1 MSLEI
6 VHALK
11 RTTGTKRRI
20 LISVPLVNKISLA
33 SCGRY
38 IVKLS
43 SLKWYLRPN
52 VSTILSSY
60 IYVLLFQQRAGK
72 HVLVRVLSLNY

>member
-1 MSLEI
+1 MSLKI
-6 VHALK
+6 INALK

-20 LISVPLVNKISLA
+20 LFSVPLVNKISLA
-33 SCGRY
+33 SSGRL
-38 IVKLS
+38 VKLS
-43 SLKWYLRPN
+43 SLKWYLPPN

-60 IYVLLFQQRAGK
+60 IYVLLLQQRAGK